1 MKVDGID
8 KQILAILQ
16 QDGRTS
22 ASSIASEL
30 DVSIPTITDRIKK
43 LQDSRIIKGIH
54 AVLDPKPLG
63 LDVAAIIT
71 LISESSSHYKEVTK
85 AAKMMPEVLQ
95 CLSTTGR
102 GSHMLFII
110 TRNSLTL
117 ERLLKKIQSWPG
129 VTRTETQIILS
140 DYKMI
145 QKITDL
151 TTIK

>member
-1 MKVDGID
+1 MKVDSID

-43 LQDSRIIKGIH
+43 LQDSQIIKGIH

-71 LISESSSHYKEVTK
+71 LISESSSHYEEVTK
-85 AAKMMPEVLQ
+85 AAEMMPEVLQ

-110 TRNSLTL
+110 TRNSSTL
-117 ERLLKKIQSWPG
+117 ESLLKTIQGWPG

-151 TTIK
+151 TTI